1 MNPRSVIFLSQW
13 FPPEHAPM
21 GYMLKELAENLATQ
35 GWDVEVVTGFPNHPS
50 GKVQAPYVKQ
60 AILRETLGSVRITRL
75 WLYTSETR
83 SFLSRALNFLS
94 FVGSSFLY
102 LLTCKKPGLVFAVL
116 QPLPLGATLTL
127 LAKLRG
133 FKLIFNVQD
142 LHPDVLVDLGLI
154 KSKPVIKS
162 LKWIERTAYK
172 SADGLAVICQGF
184 KSHVEQQ
191 GVRGKIQVIPNWI
204 DIDEIRP
211 QPGKGQLIRQMAN
224 IPAHSPV
231 VLYAGTIGH
240 VSGADVVIQAAR
252 LASENGSD
260 QPIHWLFVGEGPL
273 LPTLQLMSQGLNTVH
288 FLPFQ
293 PRELLPAVQNCAT
306 ISMVSLLPG
315 KGTFS
320 VPSKVLGYMAAAKPV
335 VASVDANSETGVLVS
350 SAECGVVAEP
360 GNPQALLQAVQQL
373 LFNPQNA
380 ADLGAKGRQFLEQR
394 YSRTQVCA
402 QYAEFFQHTLH
413 GSRP

>member
-1 MNPRSVIFLSQW
+1 MNSRSVLFLSQW

-21 GYMLKELAENLATQ
+21 GYMLKELAENLAAQ

-50 GKVQAPYVKQ
+50 GKVQAPYIKQ
-60 AILRETLGSVRITRL
+60 RILRETLGPVRVTRL

-94 FVGSSFLY
+94 FVASSFLY

-154 KSKPVIKS
+154 KSKPVIKA
-162 LKWIERTAYK
+162 LKWIERTAYRR
-172 SADGLAVICQGF
+172 ADGLAVICQGF
-184 KSHVEQQ
+184 KNHVAQHGAQ
-191 GVRGKIQVIPNWI
+191 GAIEIIPNWI
-204 DIDEIRP
+204 DIDEIKP
-211 QPGKGQLIRQMAN
+211 QPEKGQLIRDMAN
-224 IPAHSPV
+224 IPAGVPV

-240 VSGADVVIQAAR
+240 VSGAQVVMQAAKR
-252 LASENGSD
+252 ALESD
-260 QPIHWLFVGEGPL
+260 SSTPIHWLLVGEGPL
-273 LPTLQLMSQGLNTVH
+273 LPTLQILAQSLPNVH

-335 VASVDANSETGVLVS
+335 VASVDLNSETGILVQQAS
-350 SAECGVVAEP
+350 CGLVAQP
-360 GNPQALLQAVQQL
+360 GNPQALLRAVEQL
-373 LFNPQNA
+373 LASQQNA
-380 ADLGAKGRQFLEQR
+380 LELGAKGRQFLEQR
-394 YSRTQVCA
+394 YSRTQVCS
-402 QYAEFFQHTLH
+402 QYAEFFQQTLQGH
-413 GSRP
+413 KP